1 MPQLCGRPRKK
12 PVGSAGV
19 KLLFDH
25 NLSPCLVQLLTDL
38 FPDSSHVYWLG
49 LDQVDDRKVRE
60 YALQHDFIIVTKDA
74 DYSELCWWLG
84 FPPKI
89 VWIRR
94 GNCKTA
100 TIEEIL
106 RDHFDGINAMS
117 EDQMTGIIMLF

>member
-1 MPQLCGRPRKK
+1 M
-12 PVGSAGV
+12 

-94 GNCKTA
+94 GNCTPKA
-100 TIEEIL
+100 IELIIRGNHASVVAFVDDE
-106 RDHFDGINAMS
+106 
-117 EDQMTGIIMLF
+117 TGAFLELL

>member
-1 MPQLCGRPRKK
+1 L
-12 PVGSAGV
+12 

-25 NLSPCLVQLLTDL
+25 NLSPRLVQSLADL

-49 LDQVDDRKVRE
+49 LDQADDRRVRDC
-60 YALQHDFIIVTKDA
+60 ALQNDFIIVTKDA

-84 FPPKI
+84 FPPKV

-100 TIEEIL
+100 AIADIL
-106 RDHFDGINAMS
+106 RDHFDQIKAMN
-117 EDQMTGIIMLF
+117 EDQTTGIIMLF

>member
-1 MPQLCGRPRKK
+1 M
-12 PVGSAGV
+12 

-25 NLSPCLVQLLTDL
+25 NLSPRLVQQLSDL

-49 LDQVDDRKVRE
+49 LDEADDRIVRE

-74 DYSELCWWLG
+74 DYSELYWWLG

-89 VWIRR
+89 IWVRR

-100 TIEEIL
+100 TIEKIL
-106 RDHFDGINAMS
+106 RDHFDQIKAMN
-117 EDQMTGIIMLF
+117 EDQMTGIVMLF

>member
-1 MPQLCGRPRKK
+1 M
-12 PVGSAGV
+12 